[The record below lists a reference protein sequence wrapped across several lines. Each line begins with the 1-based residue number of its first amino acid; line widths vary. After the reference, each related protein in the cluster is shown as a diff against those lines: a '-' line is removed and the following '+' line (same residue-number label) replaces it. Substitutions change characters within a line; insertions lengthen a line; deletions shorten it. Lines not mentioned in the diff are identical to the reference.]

1 MELVLDSSIQKVL
14 SLRNLRMDDIK
25 IYNAFM
31 EHLKISKDFNLYYW
45 YKLTWR
51 SLKYTKTLLRT

>member
-31 EHLKISKDFNLYYW
+31 EHLKISKDFNLYY
-45 YKLTWR
+45 
-51 SLKYTKTLLRT
+51 